1 MSEILCDVNY
11 EYRAIE
17 RDLLNLAR
25 SNSRT
30 LVLPDST
37 KERCVSAV
45 RRRCNRVFLHPTRF
59 HRRVRIRTREERRLE
74 PHRSRKERMF
84 EILRVE
90 TLVDRQGVAPRG
102 WIFKV
107 VEKRLEEK
115 RLVGNTDIYFTGR
128 ESCTWRNLGKYE
140 YFILTWLGLHLNA
153 GWYRR
158 LTRPGQ
164 QAHRILTNA
173 LQRKKKRVSN
183 VLCFS
188 LNIIF
193 RDKKVPSGVKLRWR
207 FTRRKSFE
215 RKIFAKIL
223 CKKGRLPSKY
233 PFSDVITYS
242 FSKKETLERR

>member
-1 MSEILCDVNY
+1 MCRLLGADVIEFFFTPRGSIVKFECEY
-11 EYRAIE
+11 EREKRGDWSRIARGKNE
-17 RDLLNLAR
+17 CSKFCGWKQTLL
-25 SNSRT
+25 
-30 LVLPDST
+30 
-37 KERCVSAV
+37 
-45 RRRCNRVFLHPTRF
+45 
-59 HRRVRIRTREERRLE
+59 
-74 PHRSRKERMF
+74 
-84 EILRVE
+84 
-90 TLVDRQGVAPRG
+90 DRQSVAPRG

-233 PFSDVITYS
+233 PFSFDVIADS

>member
-45 RRRCNRVFLHPTRF
+45 GRRCNRVFLHPTRF
-59 HRRVRIRTREERRLE
+59 HRQVRMRIRTREERRLE

-193 RDKKVPSGVKLRWR
+193 RDKKVPSGSSFDGDLPVENHSKE
-207 FTRRKSFE
+207 KSSQ
-215 RKIFAKIL
+215 KSCA
-223 CKKGRLPSKY
+223 
-233 PFSDVITYS
+233 
-242 FSKKETLERR
+242 KKEGCPRNIPSPMLLPILSPKKRH

>member
-1 MSEILCDVNY
+1 MDP
-11 EYRAIE
+11 
-17 RDLLNLAR
+17 LNLAR

-45 RRRCNRVFLHPTRF
+45 GRRCNRVFLHPTRF
-59 HRRVRIRTREERRLE
+59 HRRVRMRTREERRLE

-193 RDKKVPSGVKLRWR
+193 RDKKVPSGSSFDGDLPVENHSKE
-207 FTRRKSFE
+207 KSSQ
-215 RKIFAKIL
+215 KSCA
-223 CKKGRLPSKY
+223 
-233 PFSDVITYS
+233 
-242 FSKKETLERR
+242 KKEGCPRNIPSPMLLPILSPKKRH

>member
-45 RRRCNRVFLHPTRF
+45 GRRCNRVFLHPTRF
-59 HRRVRIRTREERRLE
+59 HRQVRMRIRTREERRLE

-90 TLVDRQGVAPRG
+90 TNQGVAPRE

-193 RDKKVPSGVKLRWR
+193 RDKKVPSGSSFDGDLPVENHSKE
-207 FTRRKSFE
+207 KSSQ
-215 RKIFAKIL
+215 KSCA
-223 CKKGRLPSKY
+223 
-233 PFSDVITYS
+233 
-242 FSKKETLERR
+242 KKEGCPRNIPSPMLLPILSPKKRH